1 MSVAAKIC
9 GLRDPRHAVLAAAHG
24 ARWVGMV
31 FFPPSPRHVEP
42 EQASAIANVL
52 PPAVDAVGV
61 MVNPDDEA
69 VRIAVASG
77 VGALQLHGGE
87 TPERI
92 AAVRRIAGV
101 PVIKALGIST
111 RADARGA
118 KTFSE
123 AADMILFD
131 ARPPDDATRPG
142 GNARAFDWPV
152 LMGLDLPLPWILSG
166 GLTPTNV
173 GAAIASSGAT
183 AVDVS
188 SGIERSLGEKDDSLI
203 INFLAAVRAPV
214 DRSAPV
220 LQ

>member
-9 GLRDPRHAVLAAAHG
+9 GLREPEHAVVAAAHG

-42 EQASAIANVL
+42 EQARAIVHVL
-52 PPAVDAVGV
+52 PPPVVAVGV

-69 VRIAVASG
+69 VRMAMTSG
-77 VGALQLHGGE
+77 LGALQLHGEE
-87 TPERI
+87 TPERT
-92 AAVRRIAGV
+92 AAVKRMAGV

-111 RADARGA
+111 RDDARRA
-118 KTFSE
+118 TSFSE

-131 ARPPDDATRPG
+131 ARPPDGATRPG

-173 GAAIASSGAT
+173 GAAVASSGAK

-188 SGIERSLGEKDDSLI
+188 SGIERSLGEKDESLI
-203 INFLAAVRAPV
+203 VDFLAAVRARV